1 MFSILAVAQTPA
13 IAFTLDPAL
22 VVQMLLAFIMP
33 VVVALVSTRVTAS
46 NVRSWLLAGL
56 TVVTSLLTEL
66 ARSIATDTTFDVGL
80 ALLAALPA
88 FVVSVST
95 YYGLWKPTGVAD
107 AAQGVEATK
116 LVK

>member
-1 MFSILAVAQTPA
+1 MFSILAVAQVPT

-33 VVVALVSTRVTAS
+33 VVVALVSTRVTKS

-66 ARSIATDTTFDVGL
+66 ARSIATNTTFDVGL

>member
-1 MFSILAVAQTPA
+1 MFSILAVAAAPVV
-13 IAFTLDPAL
+13 AFTIDPAL

-33 VVVALVSTRVTAS
+33 VVVALVSTKVTKS
-46 NVRSWLLAGL
+46 NVRSWLLATL

-66 ARSIATDTTFDVGL
+66 ARSIATGTTFDVGL

-95 YYGLWKPTGVAD
+95 YYGLWKPTGVAER
-107 AAQGVEATK
+107 AQEVEATK